1 MYPNN
6 KLLNNVVNR
15 FLPIPESVLKGL
27 EPEPK
32 ITDFT
37 LIKELGVGSFGR
49 VLLVQHNKTQA
60 QYAIKAIDKR
70 NTTNIQEKPY
80 FRREI
85 EIMYRIHHP
94 NVVKLFGHFE
104 DNTYCYFIME
114 YIQGGNIYSYVP
126 KNGIRT
132 ISTQQVASIIKDVIS
147 ATYFLHNMVP
157 PIIHRDIKPE
167 NVLLASGMQAKLTDF
182 GWSNYMQGDYK
193 RTTVCGTP
201 IYLAPEM
208 INNTG
213 HDEKVDIWCIGVLLF
228 ELMTGVQPW
237 RGTDVNTV
245 KMNIVRLKINWPKNM
260 DRKAGDLISRILRYN
275 PEERISL
282 ESMLMHPFFTQFF
295 PNAISCLKRP
305 DNTRYKVFIIS
316 KDHPLTWNPVY
327 TNNRPMPVQPQLY
340 NPYSTQTYTQ
350 NNYNNL
356 LQKYDSLKKE
366 YNQLRTAGF
375 STSTLVNLR
384 RELKEKEDK
393 INQLMIQGR
402 GTGGLTQN
410 NTWYNTSYNGNTL
423 QTTYNDLVNE
433 NYDLKNK
440 LNIYKTHFK
449 TQSGPIFLD
458 NDFNNIRNSITQNN
472 KEQFSQA
479 ITQLR
484 TNLDNVTQT
493 NYNAIIMA
501 RNQEIEKWKQ
511 QERLRE
517 ALTHLIL
524 AEVFGLKELL
534 HQCVVTGGGSLHK
547 GSLHLL
553 GLIQLVG
560 GYVLNDGCTTLGLP
574 RVLLHQQHVNHA
586 VEAGTC
592 GNRILYGHAV
602 RAVSLFQTGENLVE
616 VAVVAIQLVHQE
628 DHGLLELLRVAESI
642 HRAYLGTIL
651 AVDEDDSLVR
661 HVQGGDGA
669 SHEVI

>member
-1 MYPNN
+1 MNQNN
-6 KLLNNVVNR
+6 KLLNPVVNR

-49 VLLVQHNKTQA
+49 VILVQHNKTQA

-126 KNGIRT
+126 KNGIRK

-147 ATYFLHNMVP
+147 ATYFLHNMIP

-167 NVLLASGMQAKLTDF
+167 NVLLGSGMQAKLTDF
-182 GWSNYMQGDYK
+182 GWSNYMQGEYK

-208 INNTG
+208 ISNSG

-237 RGTDVNTV
+237 KGTDVNTV
-245 KMNIVRLKINWPKNM
+245 KMNISRLNINWPKNM
-260 DRKAGDLISRILRYN
+260 DKKARDLISKILKYY
-275 PEERISL
+275 PYERISL
-282 ESMLMHPFFTQFF
+282 ENMLVHPFFTQFF

-305 DNTRYKVFIIS
+305 DDTKYKVFIIS
-316 KDHPLTWNPVY
+316 KDHPLTWNPVF
-327 TNNRPMPVQPQLY
+327 NAGNRILRVQPQFN
-340 NPYSTQTYTQ
+340 NPYSTQTYNQT
-350 NNYNNL
+350 NYNNL

-366 YNQLRTAGF
+366 YQQLRTAGF

-384 RELKEKEDK
+384 RELQEKENK
-393 INQLMIQGR
+393 INQLMIGGR
-402 GTGGLTQN
+402 NTGGYNQN
-410 NTWYNTSYNGNTL
+410 SNNFYKTNYVTNNL
-423 QTTYNDLVNE
+423 QTTYNDLVSE

-440 LNIYKTHFK
+440 LNLYKTHFK
-449 TQSGPIFLD
+449 TQSGPVFLD

-472 KEQFSQA
+472 KVGFSQA
-479 ITQLR
+479 INQLK
-484 TNLDNVTQT
+484 TNLDNVT
-493 NYNAIIMA
+493 NYNYNPIIQA

-511 QERLRE
+511 QERIRAEMEKQQFSQLIHKYDQTLTLGERE
-517 ALTHLIL
+517 NQKLKMR
-524 AEVFGLKELL
+524 LKEL
-534 HQCVVTGGGSLHK
+534 Q
-547 GSLHLL
+547 
-553 GLIQLVG
+553 
-560 GYVLNDGCTTLGLP
+560 GYFV
-574 RVLLHQQHVNHA
+574 
-586 VEAGTC
+586 
-592 GNRILYGHAV
+592 
-602 RAVSLFQTGENLVE
+602 
-616 VAVVAIQLVHQE
+616 
-628 DHGLLELLRVAESI
+628 
-642 HRAYLGTIL
+642 
-651 AVDEDDSLVR
+651 
-661 HVQGGDGA
+661 
-669 SHEVI
+669 

>member
-1 MYPNN
+1 MIPNN
-6 KLLNNVVNR
+6 KLLNPVVNR

-49 VLLVQHNKTQA
+49 VILVQHNKTQA

-126 KNGIRT
+126 KNGIRK

-147 ATYFLHNMVP
+147 ATYFLHNMIP

-167 NVLLASGMQAKLTDF
+167 NVLLGSGMQAKLTDF
-182 GWSNYMQGDYK
+182 GWSNYMQGEYK

-208 INNTG
+208 ISNSG

-237 RGTDVNTV
+237 KGTDVNTV
-245 KMNIVRLKINWPKNM
+245 KMNISRLNINWPKNM
-260 DRKAGDLISRILRYN
+260 DKKARDLISKILKYY
-275 PEERISL
+275 PYERISL
-282 ESMLMHPFFTQFF
+282 ENMLMHPFFTQFF

-305 DNTRYKVFIIS
+305 DDTKYKVFIIS
-316 KDHPLTWNPVY
+316 KDHPLTWNPVF
-327 TNNRPMPVQPQLY
+327 NASNRVMRVQPQLN
-340 NPYSTQTYTQ
+340 NPYSTQTYNQ

-366 YNQLRTAGF
+366 YQQLRTAGF
-375 STSTLVNLR
+375 STSTLSNLR
-384 RELKEKEDK
+384 KELQEKENK
-393 INQLMIQGR
+393 INQLMITGR
-402 GTGGLTQN
+402 NTGGYIQN
-410 NTWYNTSYNGNTL
+410 NNSNWYKTNYINNNL

-440 LNIYKTHFK
+440 LNLYKTHFK
-449 TQSGPIFLD
+449 TQNGQVFLD

-472 KEQFSQA
+472 KIGFNQA
-479 ITQLR
+479 INQLK
-484 TNLDNVTQT
+484 TNLDNVTT
-493 NYNAIIMA
+493 YNYNPIIQA
-501 RNQEIEKWKQ
+501 RDQEIQKWKQ
-511 QERLRE
+511 QERIRAEMEKQQFSQLIHKYDQTLTLGERE
-517 ALTHLIL
+517 NQKLKMR
-524 AEVFGLKELL
+524 LKEL
-534 HQCVVTGGGSLHK
+534 Q
-547 GSLHLL
+547 
-553 GLIQLVG
+553 
-560 GYVLNDGCTTLGLP
+560 GYFV
-574 RVLLHQQHVNHA
+574 
-586 VEAGTC
+586 
-592 GNRILYGHAV
+592 
-602 RAVSLFQTGENLVE
+602 
-616 VAVVAIQLVHQE
+616 
-628 DHGLLELLRVAESI
+628 
-642 HRAYLGTIL
+642 
-651 AVDEDDSLVR
+651 
-661 HVQGGDGA
+661 
-669 SHEVI
+669 

>member
-366 YNQLRTAGF
+366 YNQLRIAGF

-517 ALTHLIL
+517 EREKQQFSQLIHRYDQTLTLGERENQKL
-524 AEVFGLKELL
+524 KMRLKEL
-534 HQCVVTGGGSLHK
+534 Q
-547 GSLHLL
+547 
-553 GLIQLVG
+553 
-560 GYVLNDGCTTLGLP
+560 GYFV
-574 RVLLHQQHVNHA
+574 
-586 VEAGTC
+586 
-592 GNRILYGHAV
+592 
-602 RAVSLFQTGENLVE
+602 
-616 VAVVAIQLVHQE
+616 
-628 DHGLLELLRVAESI
+628 
-642 HRAYLGTIL
+642 
-651 AVDEDDSLVR
+651 
-661 HVQGGDGA
+661 
-669 SHEVI
+669 

>member
-1 MYPNN
+1 MIPNN
-6 KLLNNVVNR
+6 KLLNPVVNR
-15 FLPIPESVLKGL
+15 FLPIHESVLKGL

-49 VLLVQHNKTQA
+49 VILVQHNKTQA

-126 KNGIRT
+126 KNGIRK

-147 ATYFLHNMVP
+147 ATYFLHNMIP

-167 NVLLASGMQAKLTDF
+167 NVLLGSGMQAKLTDF
-182 GWSNYMQGDYK
+182 GWSNYMQGEYK

-208 INNTG
+208 ISNSG

-237 RGTDVNTV
+237 KGTDVNTV
-245 KMNIVRLKINWPKNM
+245 KMNISRLNINWPKNM
-260 DRKAGDLISRILRYN
+260 DKKARDLISKILKYY
-275 PEERISL
+275 PYERISL
-282 ESMLMHPFFTQFF
+282 ENMLMHPFFTQFF

-305 DNTRYKVFIIS
+305 DDTKYKVFIIS
-316 KDHPLTWNPVY
+316 KDHPLTWNPVF
-327 TNNRPMPVQPQLY
+327 NASNRVMRVQPQLN
-340 NPYSTQTYTQ
+340 NPYSTQTYNQ

-366 YNQLRTAGF
+366 YQQLRTAGF
-375 STSTLVNLR
+375 STSTLSNLR
-384 RELKEKEDK
+384 KELQEKENK
-393 INQLMIQGR
+393 INQLMITGR
-402 GTGGLTQN
+402 NTGGYIQN
-410 NTWYNTSYNGNTL
+410 NNSNWYKTNYINNNL

-440 LNIYKTHFK
+440 LNLYKTHFK
-449 TQSGPIFLD
+449 TQNGQVFLD

-472 KEQFSQA
+472 KIGFNQA
-479 ITQLR
+479 INQLK
-484 TNLDNVTQT
+484 TNLDNVTT
-493 NYNAIIMA
+493 YNYNPIIQA
-501 RNQEIEKWKQ
+501 RDQEIQKWKQ
-511 QERLRE
+511 QERIRAEMEKQQFSQLINKYDQTLTMGERE
-517 ALTHLIL
+517 NQKLKMR
-524 AEVFGLKELL
+524 LKEL
-534 HQCVVTGGGSLHK
+534 Q
-547 GSLHLL
+547 
-553 GLIQLVG
+553 
-560 GYVLNDGCTTLGLP
+560 GYFV
-574 RVLLHQQHVNHA
+574 
-586 VEAGTC
+586 
-592 GNRILYGHAV
+592 
-602 RAVSLFQTGENLVE
+602 
-616 VAVVAIQLVHQE
+616 
-628 DHGLLELLRVAESI
+628 
-642 HRAYLGTIL
+642 
-651 AVDEDDSLVR
+651 
-661 HVQGGDGA
+661 
-669 SHEVI
+669 

>member
-1 MYPNN
+1 MIQNN
-6 KLLNNVVNR
+6 KLLNPVVNR

-49 VLLVQHNKTQA
+49 VILVQHNKTQA

-126 KNGIRT
+126 KNGIRK

-147 ATYFLHNMVP
+147 ATYFLHNMIP

-167 NVLLASGMQAKLTDF
+167 NVLLGSGMQAKLTDF
-182 GWSNYMQGDYK
+182 GWSNYMQGEYK

-208 INNTG
+208 ISNSG

-237 RGTDVNTV
+237 KGTDVNTV
-245 KMNIVRLKINWPKNM
+245 KMNISRLNINWPKNM
-260 DRKAGDLISRILRYN
+260 DKKARDLISKILKYY
-275 PEERISL
+275 PYERISL
-282 ESMLMHPFFTQFF
+282 ENMLVHPFFTQFF

-305 DNTRYKVFIIS
+305 DDTKYKVFIIS
-316 KDHPLTWNPVY
+316 KDHPLTWNPVF
-327 TNNRPMPVQPQLY
+327 NAGNRILRVQPQFN
-340 NPYSTQTYTQ
+340 NPYSTQTYNQT
-350 NNYNNL
+350 NYNNL

-366 YNQLRTAGF
+366 YQQLRTAGF

-384 RELKEKEDK
+384 RELQEKENK
-393 INQLMIQGR
+393 INQLMIGGR
-402 GTGGLTQN
+402 NTGGYNQN
-410 NTWYNTSYNGNTL
+410 SNNFYKTNYVTNNL
-423 QTTYNDLVNE
+423 QTTYNDLVSE

-440 LNIYKTHFK
+440 LNLYKTHFK
-449 TQSGPIFLD
+449 TQSGPVFLD

-472 KEQFSQA
+472 KVGFSQA
-479 ITQLR
+479 INQLK
-484 TNLDNVTQT
+484 TNLDNVT
-493 NYNAIIMA
+493 NYNYNPIIQA
-501 RNQEIEKWKQ
+501 RDQEIEKWKQ
-511 QERLRE
+511 QEKIRAEMEKQQFSQLIHKYDQTLTLGERE
-517 ALTHLIL
+517 NQKLKMR
-524 AEVFGLKELL
+524 LKEL
-534 HQCVVTGGGSLHK
+534 Q
-547 GSLHLL
+547 
-553 GLIQLVG
+553 
-560 GYVLNDGCTTLGLP
+560 GYFV
-574 RVLLHQQHVNHA
+574 
-586 VEAGTC
+586 
-592 GNRILYGHAV
+592 
-602 RAVSLFQTGENLVE
+602 
-616 VAVVAIQLVHQE
+616 
-628 DHGLLELLRVAESI
+628 
-642 HRAYLGTIL
+642 
-651 AVDEDDSLVR
+651 
-661 HVQGGDGA
+661 
-669 SHEVI
+669 

>member
-1 MYPNN
+1 MLPNSKN
-6 KLLNNVVNR
+6 LNHVVNR
-15 FLPIPESVLKGL
+15 FLPIPESVLKNL

-37 LIKELGVGSFGR
+37 LLKELGVGSFGR

-70 NTTNIQEKPY
+70 NANNIQERPY

-114 YIQGGNIYSYVP
+114 YIPGGNIYSYVP
-126 KNGIRT
+126 KNGIRR
-132 ISTQQVASIIKDVIS
+132 ISTQQVASIIKDVIA

-167 NVLLASGMQAKLTDF
+167 NVLLATGMQAKLTDF
-182 GWSNYMQGDYK
+182 GWSNYMQGEYK

-228 ELMTGVQPW
+228 ELMTGIQPW
-237 RGTDVNTV
+237 QGTDVNTV
-245 KMNIVRLKINWPKNM
+245 KMNIIRLRINWPKNM
-260 DRKAGDLISRILRYN
+260 DRKAADLISKILKYN
-275 PEERISL
+275 PAERISL
-282 ESMLMHPFFTQFF
+282 ENMLLHPFFTQFF

-305 DNTRYKVFIIS
+305 DNTKYKVYIIS
-316 KDHPLTWNPVY
+316 KDHPLTWNPVF
-327 TNNRPMPVQPQLY
+327 TGSTKKLKIQPQLY
-340 NPYSTQTYTQ
+340 NPYSTQTYNQT
-350 NNYNNL
+350 NYNNL

-393 INQLMIQGR
+393 INQLMIGGR
-402 GTGGLTQN
+402 GTGGFTTTVTPGT
-410 NTWYNTSYNGNTL
+410 TWYKTTYGNNML
-423 QTTYNDLVNE
+423 QTTYNDLVSE

-440 LNIYKTHFK
+440 LYLYKTHFK
-449 TQSGPIFLD
+449 SQSSPIILD

-472 KEQFSQA
+472 KTGFSQA

-484 TNLDNVTQT
+484 TNLDTVTQN
-493 NYNAIIMA
+493 NYNAMIIA

-511 QERLRE
+511 QERLRAE
-517 ALTHLIL
+517 REKQQFSQLIHQYDQTLTLGERENQKL
-524 AEVFGLKELL
+524 KMRLKEL
-534 HQCVVTGGGSLHK
+534 Q
-547 GSLHLL
+547 
-553 GLIQLVG
+553 
-560 GYVLNDGCTTLGLP
+560 GYF
-574 RVLLHQQHVNHA
+574 A
-586 VEAGTC
+586 
-592 GNRILYGHAV
+592 
-602 RAVSLFQTGENLVE
+602 
-616 VAVVAIQLVHQE
+616 
-628 DHGLLELLRVAESI
+628 
-642 HRAYLGTIL
+642 
-651 AVDEDDSLVR
+651 
-661 HVQGGDGA
+661 
-669 SHEVI
+669 

>member
-1 MYPNN
+1 MNQNN
-6 KLLNNVVNR
+6 KLLNPVVNR

-49 VLLVQHNKTQA
+49 VILVQHNKTQA

-126 KNGIRT
+126 KNGIRK

-147 ATYFLHNMVP
+147 ATYFLHNMIP

-167 NVLLASGMQAKLTDF
+167 NVLLGSGMQAKLTDF
-182 GWSNYMQGDYK
+182 GWSNYMQGEYK

-208 INNTG
+208 ISNSG

-237 RGTDVNTV
+237 KGTDVNTV
-245 KMNIVRLKINWPKNM
+245 KMNISRLNINWPKNM
-260 DRKAGDLISRILRYN
+260 DKKAKDLISKILKYY
-275 PEERISL
+275 PYERISL
-282 ESMLMHPFFTQFF
+282 ENMLVHPFFTQFF

-305 DNTRYKVFIIS
+305 DDTKYKVFIIS
-316 KDHPLTWNPVY
+316 KDHPLTWNPVF
-327 TNNRPMPVQPQLY
+327 NAGNRILRVQPQFN
-340 NPYSTQTYTQ
+340 NPYSTQTYNQT
-350 NNYNNL
+350 NYNNL

-366 YNQLRTAGF
+366 YQQLRTAGF

-384 RELKEKEDK
+384 RELQEKENK
-393 INQLMIQGR
+393 INQLMIEGR
-402 GTGGLTQN
+402 NTGGYNQN
-410 NTWYNTSYNGNTL
+410 SNNFYKTNYVTNNL
-423 QTTYNDLVNE
+423 QTTYNDLVSE

-440 LNIYKTHFK
+440 LNLYKTHFK
-449 TQSGPIFLD
+449 TQSGPVFLD

-472 KEQFSQA
+472 KVGFSQA
-479 ITQLR
+479 INQLK
-484 TNLDNVTQT
+484 TNLDNVT
-493 NYNAIIMA
+493 NYNYNPIIQA

-511 QERLRE
+511 QERIRAEMEKQQFSQLIHKYDQTLTLGERE
-517 ALTHLIL
+517 NQKLKMR
-524 AEVFGLKELL
+524 LKEL
-534 HQCVVTGGGSLHK
+534 Q
-547 GSLHLL
+547 
-553 GLIQLVG
+553 
-560 GYVLNDGCTTLGLP
+560 GYFV
-574 RVLLHQQHVNHA
+574 
-586 VEAGTC
+586 
-592 GNRILYGHAV
+592 
-602 RAVSLFQTGENLVE
+602 
-616 VAVVAIQLVHQE
+616 
-628 DHGLLELLRVAESI
+628 
-642 HRAYLGTIL
+642 
-651 AVDEDDSLVR
+651 
-661 HVQGGDGA
+661 
-669 SHEVI
+669 